1 MTYPETYVIL
11 LTEREGN
18 LMEKEKKFDK
28 RIFKKTGDE
37 LQAYLAFKKR
47 GSAVRNKK
55 GKGSYNRQKSKRVGI
70 D

>member
-1 MTYPETYVIL
+1 MTNFPKCDIL

-18 LMEKEKKFDK
+18 PMKKEKKFDK

-37 LQAYLAFKKR
+37 LQAYLAFKRRGSYDHKKFKR
-47 GSAVRNKK
+47 GE
-55 GKGSYNRQKSKRVGI
+55 

>member
-1 MTYPETYVIL
+1 LTYPERYDIL

-18 LMEKEKKFDK
+18 PMKKEKKFDK

-37 LQAYLAFKKR
+37 LQAYLAFKRR
-47 GSAVRNKK
+47 GSATKSKK
-55 GKGSYNRQKSKRVGI
+55 GKGSYDRKKFKRGE

>member
-1 MTYPETYVIL
+1 LTNLQKCDIL

-18 LMEKEKKFDK
+18 PMKKEKKFDK

-37 LQAYLAFKKR
+37 LQAYLAFKRR
-47 GSAVRNKK
+47 GSATKNKK
-55 GKGSYNRQKSKRVGI
+55 GKGSYDRKKFKRGE